1 MRLRADFFVEDGCM
15 RGSRKDGR
23 RSAIASV
30 GLYIAVIVGTMNVV
44 ARERWS
50 RRGGGAREV
59 NARSMQMRAKAEAAG
74 RWVAADVV
82 VNFGRPTHCRSTFQA
97 SPTQSPTFSRAVH
110 FFDSR
115 QSIRAPRWLRIR
127 RAASRATCPTYSWLP
142 QRYVRAFFTRLSFLD
157 RNY

>member
-1 MRLRADFFVEDGCM
+1 VRLRAVFLVEDGCM

-30 GLYIAVIVGTMNVV
+30 GLYIAVIVGTVNVV
-44 ARERWS
+44 ACERWS
-50 RRGGGAREV
+50 SRGGGAREV

-97 SPTQSPTFSRAVH
+97 SPTQSSTSHAPFSSLFAERASNGKMASNKKSGLTGYLPDILMAAAAVR
-110 FFDSR
+110 SR
-115 QSIRAPRWLRIR
+115 LLH
-127 RAASRATCPTYSWLP
+127 ASVLP
-142 QRYVRAFFTRLSFLD
+142 
-157 RNY
+157 